1 MFFLPNDGM
10 FIEYNR
16 ARYVL
21 RDLIGDEADIT
32 VYKEAFVKMKAT
44 AVTISPNKLI
54 VKNLKVE
61 EYETWKDMQES
72 ITRSK
77 YKNLTNFIKAMFIH
91 FGLYNEDLDDSEEE
105 ELDEKHLDLFV
116 HRKVNRT

>member
-1 MFFLPNDGM
+1 M

-54 VKNLKVE
+54 FKNLKVE
-61 EYETWKDMQES
+61 ETTQPYC
-72 ITRSK
+72 
-77 YKNLTNFIKAMFIH
+77 NLLTSQSQVVGQVRLGHMSN
-91 FGLYNEDLDDSEEE
+91 SPP
-105 ELDEKHLDLFV
+105 
-116 HRKVNRT
+116 NRI